1 MGRRKLGFERI
12 ASTAAVRTRGNFGII
27 PSPYD
32 ADFERK
38 IRSKSA
44 DKINHVGW
52 FLNQKDNVDSSYF
65 LEVAASEFKVQGL
78 EIDYSLLAWDAD
90 LRRSDDDFDYFKFRG
105 TRWNHVNN
113 LQQQK
118 YLKNAYRVLMTRA
131 RQGVVIFIPEGVDP
145 EEDSSRSHFYYDDI
159 YKYLRSCG
167 IIELE

>member
-1 MGRRKLGFERI
+1 M
-12 ASTAAVRTRGNFGII
+12 
-27 PSPYD
+27 
-32 ADFERK
+32 
-38 IRSKSA
+38 
-44 DKINHVGW
+44 
-52 FLNQKDNVDSSYF
+52 LNPNIEM
-65 LEVAASEFKVQGL
+65 LEGL

-145 EEDSSRSHFYYDDI
+145 EVDSSRSHFYYDDI